1 VRWWSRGWRRK
12 RWRRRWRGRSWRW
25 QWRRR
30 HTQHISEATA
40 KVNGEHADKQTQE
53 GKAAHSKAPGH
64 SCLRHCCLH
73 RLARRVAAMHCLQLA
88 CSLLLLA
95 RRRRGRSSDGLLRGD
110 LSRETDHL
118 MGALAVPGAIGA
130 GSDLPSFETLLNR
143 LHMIKPPLELLHV
156 CIIQRTQRITLNAFE
171 EYLGR
176 LWRCRR
182 IRLCSDDLLL
192 RSTRLLRRRS
202 IRGAA
207 EKRRPA
213 PKSPIGHSTML
224 LGIQDLHRRGAFP
237 RCVRRRRPRSRERR
251 CTRVWSEK
259 TFKVFNQIWN

>member
-1 VRWWSRGWRRK
+1 
-12 RWRRRWRGRSWRW
+12 
-25 QWRRR
+25 
-30 HTQHISEATA
+30 
-40 KVNGEHADKQTQE
+40 
-53 GKAAHSKAPGH
+53 
-64 SCLRHCCLH
+64 
-73 RLARRVAAMHCLQLA
+73 M
-88 CSLLLLA
+88 
-95 RRRRGRSSDGLLRGD
+95 
-110 LSRETDHL
+110 
-118 MGALAVPGAIGA
+118 
-130 GSDLPSFETLLNR
+130 PSFETLLNR

-237 RCVRRRRPRSRERR
+237 RCVRRRRPLARTKMHAFGDSFRGNKTSSLQPNLELNFQVAFWQLSTPTFTANGYRSKFIPD
-251 CTRVWSEK
+251 SECGVRGHGPAPRSPRDPV
-259 TFKVFNQIWN
+259 TLQPTGHRDHGRALPHLRPRLASAW